1 MLTEVIDNPAGP
13 PDEQGPPTRPLSDE
27 PDEPPAAAPSGQ
39 PLDVAD
45 SLTQALAPMLEAR
58 ISEAIARVLH
68 EQLLGLNARVQRE
81 VAVVVRQAVAEA
93 LERVELTDRAQR
105 QIGALSGGQRK
116 RAFLARCIAQDARIL
131 LLDEPFAGVDKRSEA
146 TVVRL
151 LRELAADGRTVLVST
166 HDLQALPQLAQ
177 DAVLLA
183 GRVVFHGPVRQALQ
197 ADRLASAFG
206 LDVLNTGDA
215 T

>member
-1 MLTEVIDNPAGP
+1 MTAHDSQHDGAAIEPVLEPAAKPDTSASAETALDSAAAWLQPPEPAAQQAVPMLTEVIDNPAGP

-93 LERVELTDRAQR
+93 LERQ
-105 QIGALSGGQRK
+105 Q
-116 RAFLARCIAQDARIL
+116 
-131 LLDEPFAGVDKRSEA
+131 P
-146 TVVRL
+146 
-151 LRELAADGRTVLVST
+151 
-166 HDLQALPQLAQ
+166 
-177 DAVLLA
+177 
-183 GRVVFHGPVRQALQ
+183 
-197 ADRLASAFG
+197 
-206 LDVLNTGDA
+206 
-215 T
+215 